1 MEFLI
6 IFLIVG
12 LPLGISAF
20 IAGFSAKKDE
30 RMEAEQKWRSLGC
43 HVHSGVRHH
52 GRSLPK
58 GGEA

>member
-20 IAGFSAKKDE
+20 IAGFSARKDE
-30 RMEAEQKWRSLGC
+30 RRELQPSLSTTGEGSPLEAEQNLKQA
-43 HVHSGVRHH
+43 V
-52 GRSLPK
+52 
-58 GGEA
+58 

>member
-20 IAGFSAKKDE
+20 IAGFSARKDE
-30 RMEAEQKWRSLGC
+30 RIEAEQRAASNT
-43 HVHSGVRHH
+43 
-52 GRSLPK
+52 
-58 GGEA
+58 